1 MLTRMIL
8 EEEDMKIQ
16 KLLDMQERD
25 LHAEQ

>member
-16 KLLDMQERD
+16 KLLDMQEQD
-25 LHAEQ
+25 SHAEL